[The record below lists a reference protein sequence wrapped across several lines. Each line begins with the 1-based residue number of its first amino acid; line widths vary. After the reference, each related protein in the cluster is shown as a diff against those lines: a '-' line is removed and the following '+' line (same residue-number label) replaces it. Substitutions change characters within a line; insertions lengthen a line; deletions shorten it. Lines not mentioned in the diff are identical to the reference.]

1 MKRTRRGQEKRE
13 KGKKRWKQKTNIV
26 SSQIG
31 IIEIQDEIRMCF
43 KSSEKK
49 NKLKDSDSVLFS

>member
-1 MKRTRRGQEKRE
+1 MEK
-13 KGKKRWKQKTNIV
+13 KGWKEKTNIV

-31 IIEIQDEIRMCF
+31 IIDIQDKIRISF